1 MLISC
6 LLCTEA
12 MAPPHQVDLSPL
24 ARLVFALQDGAAGE
38 GLLSSPYPDGRS
50 TSPPCP
56 YQAKTAG
63 MSLSS
68 GKEDT
73 Q

>member
-6 LLCTEA
+6 LLHTEA
-12 MAPPHQVDLSPL
+12 NGSSSPGGPEPL
-24 ARLVFALQDGAAGE
+24 GGLVFALQEGAAGD
-38 GLLSSPYPDGRS
+38 GLLSSPHRDGRS

-68 GKEDT
+68 GKGDT